1 MKNIISKMSVA
12 LVAMLTL
19 SACGANNETNQP
31 QEETP
36 VTVEENV
43 ETTEEVVE
51 EPAETKEVEETEDAS
66 EESAEDSEE
75 TANEELEL
83 PNFEGQTLNVV
94 ATSDSYVPLF
104 EEFTNQTG
112 ANVEFLSMSSG
123 EVISRTKAEGKPMA
137 DLWFGGG
144 LDAFM
149 AAKEDGLLEQHSSDM
164 TALLPEEYKD
174 SEDYYFSKGL
184 TVVGF
189 VANNDIL
196 EEKGLEVPKTW
207 DDLGK
212 EEYKG
217 EVIMSNPDIS
227 GTNYAA
233 LKGLLDLKGEEEGWA
248 LFEKINE
255 NIDFYSKRGKD
266 PQEKTAQGEF
276 AIGIIP
282 VDKKAFDA
290 AEDYNLTVVYP
301 EDGIPW
307 VPEGVA
313 IFKDSDNVDVAK
325 AFVDFMLTEKAQNM
339 IAEIDGKDSNQLIVP
354 GIEGLD
360 LGLPK
365 DKLVKQD
372 LSTFGSMREEV
383 LARFQ
388 EIAGDK
394 ASEEE

>member
-1 MKNIISKMSVA
+1 MKNNIFTKLSLS
-12 LVAMLTL
+12 LAMILSL
-19 SACGANNETNQP
+19 SACGANNENKADDAANETKVEQSSEEVTTEENKES
-31 QEETP
+31 QEETK
-36 VTVEENV
+36 EETS
-43 ETTEEVVE
+43 E
-51 EPAETKEVEETEDAS
+51 ETK
-66 EESAEDSEE
+66 EESAEEATSE
-75 TANEELEL
+75 
-83 PNFEGQTLNVV
+83 NFDGRTLNVV

-112 ANVEFLSMSSG
+112 AKVEFLSMSSG
-123 EVISRTKAEGKPMA
+123 EVITRTKAEGKPMA

-149 AAKEDGLLEQHSSDM
+149 AAKDDGLLEEHKSDM
-164 TALLPEEYKD
+164 TELLPEEYKD
-174 SEDYYFSKGL
+174 KDNYYFSKGL

-189 VANNDIL
+189 IVNDALL
-196 EEKGLEVPKTW
+196 EEKGLEAPKTW
-207 DDLGK
+207 KDLADPK
-212 EEYKG
+212 YKG
-217 EVIMSNPDIS
+217 EIIMSNPAIS

-233 LKGLLDLKGEEEGWA
+233 LKGILDLYGQEEGWD
-248 LFEKINE
+248 LFSKISE

-290 AEDYNLTVVYP
+290 AEDNGLTVVYP

-313 IFKDSDNVDVAK
+313 IFKDSENADVAK
-325 AFVDFMLTEKAQNM
+325 AFVDFMLSEKAQNM

-354 GIEGLD
+354 GIQGLD

-365 DKLVKQD
+365 DKLVEED
-372 LSTFGSMREEV
+372 LSTFGTDREEV
-383 LARFQ
+383 LNKFK

-394 ASEEE
+394 ASEE